1 MAEAR
6 AALDAFERLHA
17 ARDADAAAA
26 AAALPRRPTEPG
38 PAPGGSVLT
47 ERESRGARAARRTA

>member
-6 AALDAFERLHA
+6 AALDAFERLQA

-26 AAALPRRPTEPG
+26 
-38 PAPGGSVLT
+38 VL
-47 ERESRGARAARRTA
+47 RSLGVRAAPAHARRRRC